1 VDQYYN
7 RFPDTGMSNFFQDPL
22 TETSSTTSVQG
33 PSIQD
38 AEPAVTELVSKQEEV
53 IQTNKEQT
61 ETIDQGFMNLA
72 DKFQEFKD
80 QQKEIDAKIA
90 EKRAEQ
96 TAMGIQ
102 HEAPPQS
109 GDHVNPQTGQYADPQ
124 LRKAQM
130 EQVDQIFMQAQ
141 QKVSD
146 AMNKEAMQRN
156 TQVQQMS
163 TKGGELQLAVG
174 RVIEQLGALTTAL
187 QMKVNEINSIVMSQ
201 SMSAPAPAPVEKKVY
216 GGGMLKRRGGG
227 DVPAKVSNG
236 EFVMNRDTVKR
247 LGVADMSILNTG
259 QVPRKYNAGGKPKV
273 WDSSRINSGELK
285 DSFGQG
291 AASMALG
298 MGLASLFQKDQKG
311 SQAWSRPKDYF
322 ERNPTW
328 KKRNMSK
335 EFMLNDRRVAEEVQA
350 ERAKSNEEL
359 QKWIAK
365 MNKRQALGRQVVGLV
380 GNVAMSAAM
389 EGFTDPKTGSF
400 MGLSNEKFNFGGK
413 FQGGEISGTPGIDQ
427 IPTMLSEG
435 EYVINARAARQIGM
449 PTLERINAGK
459 FNQGGLVGDSTGKN
473 LETSSG
479 SGDNNINITV
489 NVSSDNSSKE
499 NMNQDGSPETQDRK
513 KGAEELSKKIK
524 QEVITII
531 KEENRPGG
539 LLR

>member
-1 VDQYYN
+1 
-7 RFPDTGMSNFFQDPL
+7 
-22 TETSSTTSVQG
+22 
-33 PSIQD
+33 
-38 AEPAVTELVSKQEEV
+38 
-53 IQTNKEQT
+53 
-61 ETIDQGFMNLA
+61 
-72 DKFQEFKD
+72 
-80 QQKEIDAKIA
+80 
-90 EKRAEQ
+90 
-96 TAMGIQ
+96 
-102 HEAPPQS
+102 
-109 GDHVNPQTGQYADPQ
+109 
-124 LRKAQM
+124 
-130 EQVDQIFMQAQ
+130 
-141 QKVSD
+141 
-146 AMNKEAMQRN
+146 
-156 TQVQQMS
+156 
-163 TKGGELQLAVG
+163 
-174 RVIEQLGALTTAL
+174 
-187 QMKVNEINSIVMSQ
+187 
-201 SMSAPAPAPVEKKVY
+201 
-216 GGGMLKRRGGG
+216 
-227 DVPAKVSNG
+227 
-236 EFVMNRDTVKR
+236 
-247 LGVADMSILNTG
+247 MSILNTG
-259 QVPRKYNAGGKPKV
+259 QVPRKYNTGGKPKI

-291 AASMALG
+291 AATMALG
-298 MGLASLFQKDQKG
+298 AGLASLFQKDKKG
-311 SQAWSRPKDYF
+311 PQAWSRPKDYF

-380 GNVAMSAAM
+380 GNVAMGAAM
-389 EGFTDPKTGSF
+389 EGFTAKDGSF
-400 MGLSNEKFNFGGK
+400 MGASNDKFFGGK